1 MPSILLNG
9 MCDICLRKSGP
20 QSRRM
25 RFPSVSTKTD
35 VRSRLSRGSVLV
47 HTGHVQPVSG
57 TPVDVPVPR
66 NVIFI
71 LFGVFEDRII
81 KLHKFYFFLNINFR

>member
-1 MPSILLNG
+1 
-9 MCDICLRKSGP
+9 
-20 QSRRM
+20 M
-25 RFPSVSTKTD
+25 RFPSVSTKMD

-71 LFGVFEDRII
+71 SV
-81 KLHKFYFFLNINFR
+81 FLNISIYFNVSP

>member
-1 MPSILLNG
+1 
-9 MCDICLRKSGP
+9 
-20 QSRRM
+20 M

-71 LFGVFEDRII
+71 SV
-81 KLHKFYFFLNINFR
+81 FLNISTYFNNVSP

>member
-1 MPSILLNG
+1 
-9 MCDICLRKSGP
+9 
-20 QSRRM
+20 M

-47 HTGHVQPVSG
+47 HIGHVQPVSG

-81 KLHKFYFFLNINFR
+81 KLHKFYFF

>member
-1 MPSILLNG
+1 
-9 MCDICLRKSGP
+9 
-20 QSRRM
+20 M

-47 HTGHVQPVSG
+47 HIGHVQPVSG

-71 LFGVFEDRII
+71 LFGVFEDRIT
-81 KLHKFYFFLNINFR
+81 KLHKFCYSVLKYKLVSKKSLKPRVIGSLLFY